1 MEAAVKA
8 GDVKALRDR
17 TGAGMMDCK
26 AALTEADGDLDKA
39 VDILRVKGQAQAA
52 KRGERA
58 ASEGL
63 VTSYVHATGKIGVL
77 VEVDCETDFVA
88 RTEPFEEFGR
98 DVALH
103 IAAAAPRYVS
113 EDEVPQEDK
122 DAEMRIL
129 QEQAAASVS
138 GPSGAR
144 GKPEEVQKKIAEG
157 RMRKWL
163 EEVVL
168 LHQTHVN
175 PDKHGGKTI
184 EQLRTELAAST
195 GENVVIVRFVRF
207 QIGEE

>member
-1 MEAAVKA
+1 LEAAIKA

-26 AALTEADGDLDKA
+26 SALQEAGGDIDKA
-39 VDILRVKGQAQAA
+39 VEVLRVKGQAQAS
-52 KRGERA
+52 KRGSRA

-77 VEVDCETDFVA
+77 LEVDCETDFVA
-88 RTEPFEEFGR
+88 RTEPFQEFGR

-103 IAAAAPRYVS
+103 VAAAAPRYVS

-122 DAEMRIL
+122 DAELRIL
-129 QEQAAASVS
+129 QEQAAAD
-138 GPSGAR
+138 

-168 LHQTHVN
+168 LNQAHVN
-175 PDKHGGKTI
+175 QDKYGGKSI
-184 EQLRTELAAST
+184 EELRTELAAGT
-195 GENVVIVRFVRF
+195 GENVVIRRFVRF